1 MEFNV
6 PLKIL
11 KQLGSSVNKKT
22 MRKHFYS
29 LILLL
34 VIFSSCQIDRLSKF
48 CEAVII
54 EDVQIVQ
61 ERVNDII
68 QDLEPIE
75 TIEDPRGHLLN
86 LDVLI
91 SELNLDLCMSAS
103 LLCYACIETLPE
115 QSEVVLR
122 VDDGGFITE
131 KIIDVA
137 TPIGTPMFFVGMHD

>member
-122 VDDGGFITE
+122 IDDGGFITE

>member
-1 MEFNV
+1 
-6 PLKIL
+6 
-11 KQLGSSVNKKT
+11 